1 MRINAV
7 SREWHSLPDRTS
19 LGSEVMTMRRASTAI
34 VAAGLMLGAAAVATA
49 EGHEMGQMGPGMMGQ
64 MQAMGP
70 GGPMMGPGMM
80 GPGQMAPGMMGQMG
94 RGGPMGPGMM
104 GPGQP
109 GMMTGPGMMGQM
121 GQGAPMMGPSMM
133 GQMGPGVMGPM
144 GGLRVTPS
152 MHLTTDDVRHFL
164 EHHLTR
170 HGFEHLKV
178 GEVTQTDPDTITADV
193 VTTEGS
199 LAVRLLVDTHTGW
212 VKDLS

>member
-1 MRINAV
+1 
-7 SREWHSLPDRTS
+7 
-19 LGSEVMTMRRASTAI
+19 
-34 VAAGLMLGAAAVATA
+34 
-49 EGHEMGQMGPGMMGQ
+49 
-64 MQAMGP
+64 
-70 GGPMMGPGMM
+70 
-80 GPGQMAPGMMGQMG
+80 
-94 RGGPMGPGMM
+94 MGPGMM

-109 GMMTGPGMMGQM
+109 GVMMGPGMMGQP
-121 GQGAPMMGPSMM
+121 GMMGPGMM
-133 GQMGPGVMGPM
+133 GQPGMMGPM

-178 GEVTQTDPDTITADV
+178 GEVTQTDPDTISADV

-199 LAVRLLVDTHTGW
+199 LAVRLQVDTHTGW

>member
-1 MRINAV
+1 
-7 SREWHSLPDRTS
+7 
-19 LGSEVMTMRRASTAI
+19 MTTWRAGTAI
-34 VAAGLMLGAAAVATA
+34 VAAGLMLGAATVATA
-49 EGHEMGQMGPGMMGQ
+49 EGHEMGPSLMGQ
-64 MQAMGP
+64 MQGMGP

-80 GPGQMAPGMMGQMG
+80 EPGQMAPGMMGQMG
-94 RGGPMGPGMM
+94 QGGPMMGPGMMGSGHPGMMMGPGMAGQMIGLGMMGQGMAPGMM

-109 GMMTGPGMMGQM
+109 GMMMGPGMMGQI
-121 GQGAPMMGPSMM
+121 
-133 GQMGPGVMGPM
+133 GPGMMGPM
-144 GGLRVTPS
+144 GGPRVTPS
-152 MHLTTDDVRHFL
+152 MHVTTDDVRHFL

-199 LAVRLLVDTHTGW
+199 LAVRIEVDTHTGW

>member
-1 MRINAV
+1 
-7 SREWHSLPDRTS
+7 
-19 LGSEVMTMRRASTAI
+19 MTMWRASTAI
-34 VAAGLMLGAAAVATA
+34 VAAGLMLGAATMATA

-64 MQAMGP
+64 MQGMGP

-94 RGGPMGPGMM
+94 QGGPMMGPGMMGPGHPGMMMGPGMGGQMMGPGMMGQGMAPGMM

-109 GMMTGPGMMGQM
+109 GMMMGPGMMGQM
-121 GQGAPMMGPSMM
+121 G
-133 GQMGPGVMGPM
+133 PGMMGPM

-152 MHLTTDDVRHFL
+152 MHVTTDDVRHFL

-199 LAVRLLVDTHTGW
+199 LAVRIEVDTHTGW

>member
-1 MRINAV
+1 
-7 SREWHSLPDRTS
+7 
-19 LGSEVMTMRRASTAI
+19 MTMWRASTAI
-34 VAAGLMLGAAAVATA
+34 VAAGLMLGAATIATA

-64 MQAMGP
+64 MGQ

-80 GPGQMAPGMMGQMG
+80 GQGMAPGMMGPGQAPGMMGQMG
-94 RGGPMGPGMM
+94 QMGPGMM

-109 GMMTGPGMMGQM
+109 GVMMGPGMMGQ
-121 GQGAPMMGPSMM
+121 
-133 GQMGPGVMGPM
+133 PGMMGPM

-178 GEVTQTDPDTITADV
+178 GEVTQTDPDTISADV

-199 LAVRLLVDTHTGW
+199 LAVRLQVDTHTGW

>member
-1 MRINAV
+1 
-7 SREWHSLPDRTS
+7 
-19 LGSEVMTMRRASTAI
+19 MTMWRASTAI
-34 VAAGLMLGAAAVATA
+34 VAAGLMLGAATVATA
-49 EGHEMGQMGPGMMGQ
+49 EGHGMGQMGPGMMGQ
-64 MQAMGP
+64 MQGMGP

-94 RGGPMGPGMM
+94 QGGPMMGPGMMM

-109 GMMTGPGMMGQM
+109 GMMMGPGMMGQM
-121 GQGAPMMGPSMM
+121 GQGGPMMGPGMMMGPGQPGMMMGPGMM

-178 GEVTQTDPDTITADV
+178 GGVTQTDQDTITADV

-199 LAVRLLVDTHTGW
+199 LAVRLQVDTHTGW